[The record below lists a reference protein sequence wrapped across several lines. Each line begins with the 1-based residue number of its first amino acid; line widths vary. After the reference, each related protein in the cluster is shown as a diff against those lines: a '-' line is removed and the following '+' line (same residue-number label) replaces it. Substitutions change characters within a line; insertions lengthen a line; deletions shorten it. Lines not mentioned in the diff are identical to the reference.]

1 MILSDLQIILL
12 FLIFS
17 YPYPYPYPRYGGD
30 MVEIWWR
37 YGGDMMGK
45 RSFTH
50 LVLFTHMI
58 YPTSKCP
65 SNILINDDPLRSIDH
80 ILISHFP
87 LPLPIPLPEIHGDT
101 RRYTEIYWRYTG
113 HMMETHGKQ
122 ILTLTPIFLF
132 QICFGGEG

>member
-1 MILSDLQIILL
+1 MKNEKNNLMNDDPLRSIDHIIISNFLL
-12 FLIFS
+12 PLPLPLPEIWWR
-17 YPYPYPYPRYGGD
+17 YGGDMVEIWWRYGGD

-80 ILISHFP
+80 ILISDFP
-87 LPLPIPLPEIHGDT
+87 LPLPLPLPEI
-101 RRYTEIYWRYTG
+101 
-113 HMMETHGKQ
+113 
-122 ILTLTPIFLF
+122 
-132 QICFGGEG
+132 